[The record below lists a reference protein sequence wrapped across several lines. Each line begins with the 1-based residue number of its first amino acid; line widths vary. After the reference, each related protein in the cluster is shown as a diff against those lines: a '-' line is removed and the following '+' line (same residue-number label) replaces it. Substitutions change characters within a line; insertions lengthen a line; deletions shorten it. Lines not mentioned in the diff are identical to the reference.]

1 MKKWLT
7 LCFVALLAGMP
18 CSLSAQSLGSIL
30 KGILG
35 GNSTASTT
43 ETTTTSTSTE
53 STGSSA
59 ANADILS
66 TVLGALGGST
76 ATTSDDGESTSS
88 NGVISGILNSVLN
101 SFSTVSEEKLVGTW
115 NFKGSAFVFESDNAL
130 ATLGSDAVAKQVSS
144 KVDSYL
150 AKVGVKEGACSM
162 VFNEDGTCVF
172 NVGQRGLNGTYTY
185 DTTTKGLAFAF
196 GVIKTKAYVVSDS
209 GNINIVFQSNG
220 LLKILKAVCSAS
232 SKSTL
237 KMLNTLLQ
245 NYDGLRV
252 GMAFGK

>member
-1 MKKWLT
+1 MKKLISIS
-7 LCFVALLAGMP
+7 LMAMLALMP
-18 CSLSAQSLGSIL
+18 CTLSAQSLGSIL

-35 GNSTASTT
+35 GKSSSTT
-43 ETTTTSTSTE
+43 TEQTTPQSSTTSS
-53 STGSSA
+53 GS
-59 ANADILS
+59 DILS
-66 TVLGALGGST
+66 GVLGALGGT
-76 ATTSDDGESTSS
+76 AANTSEDGESTSN

-101 SFSTVSEEKLVGTW
+101 SFSTVSEDKLVGTW

-130 ATLGSDAVAKQVSS
+130 ATLGSDAVAKQVAS
-144 KVDSYL
+144 KVDTYL

-162 VFNEDGTCVF
+162 VFNEDGTCIF

-185 DTTTKGLAFAF
+185 DPSTKELAFAF
-196 GVIKTKAYVVSDS
+196 GVVKTKAYVVSDL

-252 GMAFGK
+252 GMSFSK

>member
-1 MKKWLT
+1 MKKLISISLMAMLT
-7 LCFVALLAGMP
+7 LMP
-18 CSLSAQSLGSIL
+18 CTLSAQSLGSIL

-35 GNSTASTT
+35 GKSSSTATEQTTPQSSTT
-43 ETTTTSTSTE
+43 SS
-53 STGSSA
+53 GS
-59 ANADILS
+59 DILS
-66 TVLGALGGST
+66 GVLGALGGT
-76 ATTSDDGESTSS
+76 AANTSEDGESTSN

-101 SFSTVSEEKLVGTW
+101 SFSTVSEDKLVGTW

-130 ATLGSDAVAKQVSS
+130 ATLGSDAVAKQVAS
-144 KVDSYL
+144 KVDTYL

-162 VFNEDGTCVF
+162 VFNEDGTCIF

-185 DTTTKGLAFAF
+185 DPSTKELAFAF
-196 GVIKTKAYVVSDS
+196 GVVKTKAYVVSDS

-252 GMAFGK
+252 GMSFSK

>member
-1 MKKWLT
+1 MKKLISIS
-7 LCFVALLAGMP
+7 LMAMLALMP
-18 CSLSAQSLGSIL
+18 CTLSAQSLGSIL

-35 GNSTASTT
+35 GKSSSTT
-43 ETTTTSTSTE
+43 TEQTTPQSSTTSS
-53 STGSSA
+53 GS
-59 ANADILS
+59 DILS
-66 TVLGALGGST
+66 GVLGALGGT
-76 ATTSDDGESTSS
+76 AANTSEDGESTSN

-101 SFSTVSEEKLVGTW
+101 SFSTVSEDKLVGTW

-130 ATLGSDAVAKQVSS
+130 ATLGSDAVAKQVAG
-144 KVDSYL
+144 KVDTYL

-162 VFNEDGTCVF
+162 VFNEDGTCIF

-185 DTTTKGLAFAF
+185 DPSTKELAFAF
-196 GVIKTKAYVVSDS
+196 GVVKTKAYVVSDL

-252 GMAFGK
+252 GMSFSK

>member
-1 MKKWLT
+1 MKKVTIFCLMAM
-7 LCFVALLAGMP
+7 FALVP
-18 CSLSAQSLGSIL
+18 CTLSAQSFGSIL

-35 GNSTASTT
+35 GSSSSSTT
-43 ETTTTSTSTE
+43 ETTTGTSST
-53 STGSSA
+53 TTSSA
-59 ANADILS
+59 SDILS
-66 TVLGALGGST
+66 GVLGALGGTS
-76 ATTSDDGESTSS
+76 ATTSDDGGSTS
-88 NGVISGILNSVLN
+88 NGGVISGILSSVLN

-130 ATLGSDAVAKQVSS
+130 ATLGSDAVAKQVAS
-144 KVDSYL
+144 KVDTYL
-150 AKVGVKEGACSM
+150 AKVGVKEGACTIT
-162 VFNEDGTCVF
+162 FNEDETCAF
-172 NVGQRGLNGTYTY
+172 TVGQRGLNGTYSY
-185 DTTTKGLAFAF
+185 DTSSKELTLAF

-237 KMLNTLLQ
+237 KLLNTLLE

-252 GMAFGK
+252 GMAFTK

>member
-1 MKKWLT
+1 MKKLISIS
-7 LCFVALLAGMP
+7 LMAMLALMP
-18 CSLSAQSLGSIL
+18 CTLSAQSLGSIL

-35 GNSTASTT
+35 GKSSSTT
-43 ETTTTSTSTE
+43 TEQTTPQSSTTSS
-53 STGSSA
+53 GS
-59 ANADILS
+59 DILS
-66 TVLGALGGST
+66 GVLGALGGT
-76 ATTSDDGESTSS
+76 AANTSEDGESTSN

-101 SFSTVSEEKLVGTW
+101 SFSTVSEDKLVGTW

-130 ATLGSDAVAKQVSS
+130 ATLGSDAVAKQVAS
-144 KVDSYL
+144 KVDTYL

-162 VFNEDGTCVF
+162 VFNEDGTCIF

-185 DTTTKGLAFAF
+185 DPSTKELAFAF
-196 GVIKTKAYVVSDS
+196 GVVKTKAYVVSDS

-252 GMAFGK
+252 GMSFSK

>member
-1 MKKWLT
+1 MKKLISISLMAMLT
-7 LCFVALLAGMP
+7 LMP
-18 CSLSAQSLGSIL
+18 CTLSAQSLGSIL

-35 GNSTASTT
+35 GKSSSTT
-43 ETTTTSTSTE
+43 TEQTTPQSSTTSS
-53 STGSSA
+53 GS
-59 ANADILS
+59 DILS
-66 TVLGALGGST
+66 GVLGALGGT
-76 ATTSDDGESTSS
+76 AANTSEDGESTSN

-101 SFSTVSEEKLVGTW
+101 SFSTVSEDKLVGTW

-130 ATLGSDAVAKQVSS
+130 ATLGSDAVAKQVAS
-144 KVDSYL
+144 KVDTYL

-162 VFNEDGTCVF
+162 VFNEDGTCIF

-185 DTTTKGLAFAF
+185 DPSTKELAFAF
-196 GVIKTKAYVVSDS
+196 GVVKTKAYVVSDS

-252 GMAFGK
+252 GMSFSK